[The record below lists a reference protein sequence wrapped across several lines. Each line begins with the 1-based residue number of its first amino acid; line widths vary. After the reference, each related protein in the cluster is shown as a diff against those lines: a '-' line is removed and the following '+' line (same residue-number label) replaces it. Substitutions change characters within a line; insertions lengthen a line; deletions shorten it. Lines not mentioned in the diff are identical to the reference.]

1 MFCNVGG
8 NNNVVLFGSVEGNR
22 YVFFAMAEVTTMFSL
37 FFNVGG
43 YNNNVFFAMSE
54 VKKCYGKEIR
64 NGAGHAAQSSA
75 SDLAQTTSISTS
87 E

>member
-1 MFCNVGG
+1 MSKVTDM
-8 NNNVVLFGSVEGNR
+8 
-22 YVFFAMAEVTTMFSL
+22 FFAMAEVTTMFSL
-37 FFNVGG
+37 FSNVGG